1 MVSGNEAV
9 MDQNAKIYIAGHT
22 GLVGSAFVRKLREQ
36 GYHNLVLRTHGELD
50 LLDQAAVQSFFV
62 REQPEYVIDAA
73 AKVGGIRANSE
84 SPADFF
90 YENMQMEQNLIWS
103 AFQNHVKKFLF
114 LGSAC
119 MYPKQCPQPMKE
131 EMLLTGLPEITNEG
145 YALAKVGGQRL
156 CSYLHQQ
163 YGVDFIT
170 AIPANAYGI
179 GDNFDPQHSH
189 VIPALLVKYREAK
202 RSNAPS
208 VTLWGTGKA
217 LREFIDTDDLA
228 DAGIFLLNHYSG
240 YEPVNIGTGEE
251 VSILELSQMIKRITG
266 FEGEIVTDPTKPDG
280 MMRRLCDSS
289 KIHELGWKST
299 LSLEQGIRKL
309 YNWYLSNQDEK
320 EQIEQC

>member
-1 MVSGNEAV
+1 
-9 MDQNAKIYIAGHT
+9 MDQNSKIYVAGHT

-50 LLDQAAVQSFFV
+50 LLDQAAVQSFFAQ
-62 REQPEYVIDAA
+62 EQPEYVIDAA

-84 SPADFF
+84 APANFF

-179 GDNFDPQHSH
+179 GDNFDPRHSH

-202 RSNAPS
+202 RSNATS

-309 YNWYLSNQDEK
+309 YNWYLSNQNDK
-320 EQIEQC
+320 E

>member
-1 MVSGNEAV
+1 
-9 MDQNAKIYIAGHT
+9 MDKNAKIYVAGHT
-22 GLVGSAFVRKLREQ
+22 GLVGSAFVRRLRAQ

-50 LLDQAAVQSFFV
+50 LLNQQAVADFFAQ
-62 REQPEYVIDAA
+62 EKPEYVIDAA
-73 AKVGGIRANSE
+73 ARVGGIRANTE
-84 SPADFF
+84 APAEFF
-90 YENMQMEQNLIWS
+90 YENMEMEQNLIWS
-103 AFQNHVKKFLF
+103 AFRSGVKKFLF

-131 EMLLTGLPEITNEG
+131 EMLLTGLPEVTNEG
-145 YALAKVGGQRL
+145 YALAKIGGQRL
-156 CSYLHQQ
+156 CSYLRRQ

-202 RSNAPS
+202 QNHAPS

-228 DAGIFLLNHYSG
+228 DGGIFLLNHYSG
-240 YEPVNIGTGEE
+240 EEPVNIGTGEE

-289 KIHELGWKST
+289 RIHALGWRST
-299 LSLEQGIRKL
+299 ISLEQGIEKL
-309 YNWYLSNQDEK
+309 YRWYLQNQQEGM
-320 EQIEQC
+320 EPC

>member
-1 MVSGNEAV
+1 
-9 MDQNAKIYIAGHT
+9 MDQNSKIYVAGHT
-22 GLVGSAFVRKLREQ
+22 GLVGSAFVRKLREK

-50 LLDQAAVQSFFV
+50 LLDQAAVQSFFAQ
-62 REQPEYVIDAA
+62 EQPEYVIDAA

-84 SPADFF
+84 APANFF

-202 RSNAPS
+202 RSNVPR

-251 VSILELSQMIKRITG
+251 VSILELSEMIKRITG

-309 YNWYLSNQDEK
+309 YNWYLSNQNDK
-320 EQIEQC
+320 E

>member
-1 MVSGNEAV
+1 
-9 MDQNAKIYIAGHT
+9 MDQNAKIYVAGHT

-36 GYHNLVLRTHGELD
+36 GYHNLVLRTHRELD
-50 LLDQAAVQSFFV
+50 LLDQAAVQSFFAQ
-62 REQPEYVIDAA
+62 EQPEYVIDAA

-84 SPADFF
+84 APADFF

-251 VSILELSQMIKRITG
+251 VSILELSQMIKKITG
-266 FEGEIVTDPTKPDG
+266 YEGEIVTDPTKPDG

-309 YNWYLSNQDEK
+309 YNWYLSNQNDK
-320 EQIEQC
+320 E

>member
-1 MVSGNEAV
+1 
-9 MDQNAKIYIAGHT
+9 MDQNAKIYVAGHT

-50 LLDQAAVQSFFV
+50 LLDQAAVQSFFAQ
-62 REQPEYVIDAA
+62 EQPEYVIDAA

-84 SPADFF
+84 APANFF

-179 GDNFDPQHSH
+179 GDNFDPRHSH

-202 RSNAPS
+202 RSNAPR

-251 VSILELSQMIKRITG
+251 VSILELSEMIKRITG
-266 FEGEIVTDPTKPDG
+266 FEGKIVTDPTKPDG

-309 YNWYLSNQDEK
+309 YNWYLSNQNDK
-320 EQIEQC
+320 E

>member
-1 MVSGNEAV
+1 
-9 MDQNAKIYIAGHT
+9 MDQNAKIYVAGHT

-50 LLDQAAVQSFFV
+50 LLDQAAVQSFFAQ
-62 REQPEYVIDAA
+62 EQPEYVIDAA

-84 SPADFF
+84 APANFF

-251 VSILELSQMIKRITG
+251 VSILELSQMIKKITG
-266 FEGEIVTDPTKPDG
+266 YEGEIVTDPTKPDG

-309 YNWYLSNQDEK
+309 YNWYLSNQNDK
-320 EQIEQC
+320 E

>member
-1 MVSGNEAV
+1 
-9 MDQNAKIYIAGHT
+9 MDQNAKIYVAGHT
-22 GLVGSAFVRKLREQ
+22 GLVGSAFMRKLREQ

-50 LLDQAAVQSFFV
+50 LLDQAAVQSFFAQ
-62 REQPEYVIDAA
+62 EQPEYVIDAA

-84 SPADFF
+84 APANFF

-251 VSILELSQMIKRITG
+251 VSILELSEMIKRITG

-309 YNWYLSNQDEK
+309 YNWYLSNQNDK
-320 EQIEQC
+320 E

>member
-1 MVSGNEAV
+1 
-9 MDQNAKIYIAGHT
+9 
-22 GLVGSAFVRKLREQ
+22 
-36 GYHNLVLRTHGELD
+36 
-50 LLDQAAVQSFFV
+50 
-62 REQPEYVIDAA
+62 
-73 AKVGGIRANSE
+73 
-84 SPADFF
+84 
-90 YENMQMEQNLIWS
+90 MEQNLIWS
-103 AFQNHVKKFLF
+103 AFQYHVKKFLF

-202 RSNAPS
+202 RSDAPS

-251 VSILELSQMIKRITG
+251 VSILELSQMIKKITG
-266 FEGEIVTDPTKPDG
+266 YEGKIVTDPTKPDG

-309 YNWYLSNQDEK
+309 YNWYLSNQNDK
-320 EQIEQC
+320 E

>member
-1 MVSGNEAV
+1 
-9 MDQNAKIYIAGHT
+9 MDKNAKIYVAGHT
-22 GLVGSAFVRKLREQ
+22 GLVGSAFVRRLRAQ

-50 LLDQAAVQSFFV
+50 LLNQQAVADFFAQ
-62 REQPEYVIDAA
+62 EKPEYVIDAA
-73 AKVGGIRANSE
+73 ARVGGIRANTE
-84 SPADFF
+84 APAEFF
-90 YENMQMEQNLIWS
+90 YENMEMEQNLIWS
-103 AFQNHVKKFLF
+103 AFRSGVKKLLF

-131 EMLLTGLPEITNEG
+131 EMLLTGLPEVTNEG
-145 YALAKVGGQRL
+145 YALAKIGGQRL
-156 CSYLHQQ
+156 CSYLRRQ

-202 RSNAPS
+202 QNHAPS
-208 VTLWGTGKA
+208 VTLWGTGAA

-228 DAGIFLLNHYSG
+228 DGGIFLLNHYSG
-240 YEPVNIGTGEE
+240 EEPVNIGTGEE

-289 KIHELGWKST
+289 RIHALGWRST
-299 LSLEQGIRKL
+299 ISLEQGIAKL
-309 YNWYLSNQDEK
+309 YRWYLQNQQEGK
-320 EQIEQC
+320 EPC

>member
-1 MVSGNEAV
+1 
-9 MDQNAKIYIAGHT
+9 MDQNAKIYVAGHT

-50 LLDQAAVQSFFV
+50 LLDQAAVQSFFAQ
-62 REQPEYVIDAA
+62 EQPEYVIDAA

-84 SPADFF
+84 APANFF

-103 AFQNHVKKFLF
+103 AFQNHVQKFLF

-202 RSNAPS
+202 RSNAPR

-251 VSILELSQMIKRITG
+251 VSILELSEMIKRITG

-309 YNWYLSNQDEK
+309 YNWYLSNQNDK
-320 EQIEQC
+320 E

>member
-1 MVSGNEAV
+1 
-9 MDQNAKIYIAGHT
+9 MDQNAKIYVAGHT

-50 LLDQAAVQSFFV
+50 LLDQAAVQSFFAQ
-62 REQPEYVIDAA
+62 EQPEYVIDAA

-84 SPADFF
+84 APANFF

-163 YGVDFIT
+163 HGVDFIT

-179 GDNFDPQHSH
+179 GDNFDPRHSH

-251 VSILELSQMIKRITG
+251 VSILELSEMIKRITG

-309 YNWYLSNQDEK
+309 YNWYLSNQNDK
-320 EQIEQC
+320 E

>member
-1 MVSGNEAV
+1 

-179 GDNFDPQHSH
+179 GDNFDPRHSH

>member
-1 MVSGNEAV
+1 
-9 MDQNAKIYIAGHT
+9 MDQNAKIYVAGHT

-50 LLDQAAVQSFFV
+50 LLDQAAVQSFFAQ
-62 REQPEYVIDAA
+62 EQPEYVIDAA

-84 SPADFF
+84 APANFF

-103 AFQNHVKKFLF
+103 DFQNHVKKFLF

-179 GDNFDPQHSH
+179 GDNFDPRHSH

-202 RSNAPS
+202 RSNAPR

-251 VSILELSQMIKRITG
+251 VSILELSEMIKRITG

-299 LSLEQGIRKL
+299 ISLEQGIRKL
-309 YNWYLSNQDEK
+309 YNWYLTNQNDK
-320 EQIEQC
+320 E

>member
-1 MVSGNEAV
+1 
-9 MDQNAKIYIAGHT
+9 MDQNAKIYVAGHT

-50 LLDQAAVQSFFV
+50 LLDQAAVQSFFAQ
-62 REQPEYVIDAA
+62 EQPEYVIDAA

-84 SPADFF
+84 APANFF

-103 AFQNHVKKFLF
+103 AFQNHVKRFLF

-179 GDNFDPQHSH
+179 GDNFDPRHSH

-251 VSILELSQMIKRITG
+251 VSILELSEMIKRITG

-309 YNWYLSNQDEK
+309 YNWYLSNQNDK
-320 EQIEQC
+320 E

>member
-1 MVSGNEAV
+1 
-9 MDQNAKIYIAGHT
+9 MDQNAKIYVAGHT

-50 LLDQAAVQSFFV
+50 LLDQAAVQSFFAQ
-62 REQPEYVIDAA
+62 EQPEYVIDAA

-84 SPADFF
+84 APANFF

-119 MYPKQCPQPMKE
+119 MYPKQSPQPMKE

-251 VSILELSQMIKRITG
+251 VSILELSEMIKRITG

-309 YNWYLSNQDEK
+309 YNWYLSNQNDK
-320 EQIEQC
+320 E

>member
-1 MVSGNEAV
+1 
-9 MDQNAKIYIAGHT
+9 MDQNSKIYVAGHT

-50 LLDQAAVQSFFV
+50 LLDQAAVQSFFAQ
-62 REQPEYVIDAA
+62 EQPEYVIDAA

-84 SPADFF
+84 APANFF

-179 GDNFDPQHSH
+179 GDNFDPRHSH

-251 VSILELSQMIKRITG
+251 VSILELSEMIKRITG

-289 KIHELGWKST
+289 IIHELGWKST

-309 YNWYLSNQDEK
+309 YNWYLSNQNDK
-320 EQIEQC
+320 E

>member
-1 MVSGNEAV
+1 
-9 MDQNAKIYIAGHT
+9 MDQNAKIYVAGHT
-22 GLVGSAFVRKLREQ
+22 GLVGSAFMRKLREQ
-36 GYHNLVLRTHGELD
+36 GYHNLVLRTHAELD
-50 LLDQAAVQSFFV
+50 LLDQAAVQSFFAQ
-62 REQPEYVIDAA
+62 EQPEYVIDAA

-84 SPADFF
+84 APANFF

-251 VSILELSQMIKRITG
+251 VSILELSEMIKRITG

-309 YNWYLSNQDEK
+309 YNWYLSNQNDK
-320 EQIEQC
+320 E

>member
-1 MVSGNEAV
+1 
-9 MDQNAKIYIAGHT
+9 MDKNAKIYVAGHT

-36 GYHNLVLRTHGELD
+36 GFHNLVLRTHRELE
-50 LLDQAAVQSFFV
+50 LLDQAAVEAFFAQ
-62 REQPEYVIDAA
+62 EKPDYVIDAA

-84 SPADFF
+84 APADFF
-90 YENMQMEQNLIWS
+90 YENMQIEQNLIWS
-103 AFQNHVKKFLF
+103 AFRNHVKKFLF

-131 EMLLTGLPEITNEG
+131 DALLTGLPEITNEG
-145 YALAKVGGQRL
+145 YALAKIGGQRL
-156 CSYLHQQ
+156 CSYLCRQ
-163 YGVDFIT
+163 YGADFIT

-179 GDNFDPQHSH
+179 GDNFDPRHSH

-202 RSNAPS
+202 QTHAPH

-228 DAGIFLLNHYSG
+228 DAGIFLLEHYSG
-240 YEPVNIGTGEE
+240 CEPVNIGTGEE

-289 KIHELGWKST
+289 KIHALGWKSP

-320 EQIEQC
+320 EQNEHADNP

>member
-1 MVSGNEAV
+1 
-9 MDQNAKIYIAGHT
+9 MDQNAKIYVAGHT

-50 LLDQAAVQSFFV
+50 LLDQAAVQSFFAQ
-62 REQPEYVIDAA
+62 EQPEYVIDAA

-84 SPADFF
+84 APANFF

-114 LGSAC
+114 FGSAC

-179 GDNFDPQHSH
+179 GDNFDPRHSH

-251 VSILELSQMIKRITG
+251 VSILELSEMIKRITG

-309 YNWYLSNQDEK
+309 YNWYLSNQNDK
-320 EQIEQC
+320 E

>member
-1 MVSGNEAV
+1 
-9 MDQNAKIYIAGHT
+9 MDQNAKIYVAGHT

-50 LLDQAAVQSFFV
+50 LLDQAAVQSFFAQ
-62 REQPEYVIDAA
+62 EQPEYVIDAA

-84 SPADFF
+84 APANFF

-156 CSYLHQQ
+156 CSYLYQQ

-266 FEGEIVTDPTKPDG
+266 FDGEIVTDPTKPDG

-309 YNWYLSNQDEK
+309 YNWYLSNQNDK
-320 EQIEQC
+320 E